1 MSYRKKHYPPK
12 PPKKGMNGQQEIGS
26 IEYSNPGVERSIPT
40 EKLFSGQAYQRPVD
54 EKAVDN
60 LIKHWD
66 DRLLDP
72 LVVSFRD
79 GRFYVVDGQHRIS
92 AMKRM
97 NGSANVMVPCKVYS
111 GLTYEQEAELY
122 YKLDLAKTHLTM
134 AQSTKA
140 LLESGVNK
148 DYTEIRRLIEAAG
161 FRWMLEK
168 KAGAA
173 KNEILA
179 TRAIFSSYKTLGADA
194 FSRMLALLKRTWD
207 GVPDSLSAM
216 MISGMTLFLK
226 TYDKELDDKTFTQRL
241 AAVAPLE
248 IIRRAKADFST
259 SRNDLRCGRVLL
271 EKYNGGQ
278 RGGRK
283 LKYSFPN

>member
-12 PPKKGMNGQQEIGS
+12 PQKKGADGQQVIGNV
-26 IEYSNPGVERSIPT
+26 EYANPGVERSIPT

-72 LVVSFRD
+72 LIVSFRD
-79 GRFYVVDGQHRIS
+79 GHFYVVDGQHRIS

-97 NGSANVMVPCKVYS
+97 NGSTNIMVPCKVYS

-122 YKLDLAKTHLTM
+122 YKLDRAKTHLTM

-148 DYTEIRRLIEAAG
+148 DYTEIRRLIEVAG
-161 FRWMLEK
+161 FHWMLEK
-168 KAGAA
+168 KSGAA

-179 TRAIFSSYKTLGADA
+179 TRAIFSSYKSLGPDA
-194 FSRMLALLKRTWD
+194 FSRMLNLLKSTWD
-207 GVPDSLSAM
+207 GDPESLSAM
-216 MISGMTLFLK
+216 MLSGMTLFLK
-226 TYDKELDDKTFTQRL
+226 TYKEELDDQTFAQRL
-241 AAVAPLE
+241 GAFAPLE

-259 SRNDLRCGRVLL
+259 SRNALRCGRVLL
-271 EKYNGGQ
+271 EKYNSGT
-278 RGGRK
+278 RGGKR
-283 LKYSFPN
+283 LKYSFKG